1 MRRGFTV
8 TELVVVV
15 GIMVALAGVGIPIFT
30 GMKSTAESAKCMTR
44 LRGLGT
50 ALESYLSENG
60 NFFPRIKMGRKSHSG
75 GNNVLEEVLGPY
87 VDGPEV
93 FQCPSDHTDYHK
105 TGSSYFWNHRASG
118 LKRTKVVMMGMSRG
132 SSKIP
137 LIHDKEAYHGD
148 ENGTNFL
155 FLDLSA
161 GKDLDF
167 DVETE

>member
-1 MRRGFTV
+1 M

-15 GIMVALAGVGIPIFT
+15 GIMIALAGVGLPIFG
-30 GMKSTAESAKCMTR
+30 GMKSTAQSTKCLSR
-44 LRGLGT
+44 LRGLGI
-50 ALESYLSENG
+50 ALESYLGENG
-60 NFFPRIKMGRKSHSG
+60 NLFPGIKMGRKSHSG
-75 GNNVLEEVLGPY
+75 GNNVLEEVLRPY

-93 FQCPSDHTDYHK
+93 FQCPADHEDYRQ

-118 LKRTKVVMMGMSRG
+118 LKRTRVVMMGMSRG

-137 LIHDKEAYHGD
+137 LIHDKEAYHGA

-161 GKDLDF
+161 GNDLDF

>member
-1 MRRGFTV
+1 
-8 TELVVVV
+8 
-15 GIMVALAGVGIPIFT
+15 
-30 GMKSTAESAKCMTR
+30 
-44 LRGLGT
+44 
-50 ALESYLSENG
+50 
-60 NFFPRIKMGRKSHSG
+60 
-75 GNNVLEEVLGPY
+75 

-93 FQCPSDHTDYHK
+93 FQCPADHEDYRK
-105 TGSSYFWNHRASG
+105 TGSSYFWTHRASG
-118 LKRTKVVMMGMSRG
+118 FKRTKVIMMGMSRG

-167 DVETE
+167 DVKTE